1 MTKYFLSLITGLFF
15 STLCHSQELNA
26 TVQIL
31 HPSLQ
36 MSNQELVPNMQKALE
51 NLINFTAWT
60 NEFYE
65 VEERIECSFILTL
78 DAANGTNYSGSLQVS
93 YSRPVFNSNY
103 KSPVLNYID
112 NDVDFTYIEN
122 QPLEYVENQNASNTV
137 SLVSFFAYIIIGLD
151 KDTYA
156 LNGGQ
161 QYLLKAQNIVNLA
174 QSTNNKGW
182 KSFDGSKNRF
192 WLIDNILNTGFSE
205 IRDCYY
211 NYHRQ
216 GLDLM
221 YDETKQA
228 NAKKTISQSVIAL
241 QNIYQKRPNAFILQ
255 VFFDAKSDEI
265 VNIFKGGPS
274 MDTGNLV
281 NVLKQIDAGRN
292 TKYDAINKR

>member
-1 MTKYFLSLITGLFF
+1 
-15 STLCHSQELNA
+15 
-26 TVQIL
+26 
-31 HPSLQ
+31 